1 MYSPK
6 IGRNFGRKGGVKG
19 GKYRFKAIILLS
31 DIYICRKIARDEF
44 SGTMMHVLWAY
55 DDYFWDDD
63 MPGKMKAGRML
74 KGGCE
79 YAASYFCRHVCLK

>member
-31 DIYICRKIARDEF
+31 DIYIDSYRRYCGNDFVYVCQSAEILSFCQDASKRINRKSE
-44 SGTMMHVLWAY
+44 V
-55 DDYFWDDD
+55 
-63 MPGKMKAGRML
+63 PGKK
-74 KGGCE
+74 
-79 YAASYFCRHVCLK
+79 CLLIE